1 MMLIGLITIISLLFS
16 CYIIGRIIGRFS
28 YSKVLPF
35 YSVPVDN
42 ETLLTIGIIG
52 DSWVSGQKLD
62 SIIHNR
68 LLYKGVDN
76 KILSSGHPGAKSK
89 MIYQNLFKENKED
102 HSSKFI
108 IQNNPDYCIVIAGVN
123 DTVGQ
128 VGPKF
133 YSHHIEMIL
142 KTLIHYQIKPILVEL
157 PEFGI
162 IERTDEISFKE
173 KVKYKIYA
181 KFTTS
186 GEIDNIKI
194 YRKYVDRILNTDNI
208 KDSIIFIDFDL
219 ICNDYNKHKE
229 LYADSFHLSK
239 KGKEKLGHLIVD
251 ELLKELKP
259 AKSVYK
265 NRIR

>member
-1 MMLIGLITIISLLFS
+1 M
-16 CYIIGRIIGRFS
+16 
-28 YSKVLPF
+28 LPF

-52 DSWVSGQKLD
+52 DSWASGQKLD
-62 SIIHNR
+62 SIIHNG
-68 LLYKGVDN
+68 LLDKGIDN
-76 KILSSGHPGAKSK
+76 KILSSGHPGATSRL
-89 MIYQNLFKENKED
+89 IYQNLFKENKED

-123 DTVGQ
+123 DAVQQ
-128 VGPKF
+128 VGPKY

-162 IERTDEISFKE
+162 IEATGERSFIE

-181 KFTTS
+181 KFTNS
-186 GEIDNIKI
+186 GEIDNIKR

-208 KDSIIFIDFDL
+208 RDSIIFIDFDL
-219 ICNDYNKHKE
+219 ICNDFNKHKE
-229 LYADSFHLSK
+229 LYANPSHLSK
-239 KGKEKLGHLIVD
+239 RGNEKLGHLIVD
-251 ELLKELKP
+251 ELLKELTP
-259 AKSVYK
+259 A
-265 NRIR
+265 